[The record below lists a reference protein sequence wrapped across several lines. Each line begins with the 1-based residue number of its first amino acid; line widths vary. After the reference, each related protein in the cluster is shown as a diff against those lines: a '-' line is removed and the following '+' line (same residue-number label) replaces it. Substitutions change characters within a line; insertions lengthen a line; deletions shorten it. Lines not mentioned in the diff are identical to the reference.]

1 MINTDQS
8 DFSQI
13 ITNASKYLSLILKQS
28 NGLRLYGQYEANL
41 YWQSLHNSD
50 LRYSYNFMN

>member
-50 LRYSYNFMN
+50 LR